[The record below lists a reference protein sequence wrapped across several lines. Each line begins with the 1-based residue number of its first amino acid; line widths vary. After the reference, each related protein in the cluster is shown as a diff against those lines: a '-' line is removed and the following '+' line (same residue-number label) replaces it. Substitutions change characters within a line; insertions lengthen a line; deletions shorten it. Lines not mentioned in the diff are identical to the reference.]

1 MKIGIYG
8 GVNVGPVQDM
18 SIDYIGV
25 DKGVSHLYAQGIKP
39 VIAIGDMDSIKNED
53 ILNRLEIQRYPSI
66 KDDTDTAL
74 AIQYAIEHGYDSIDL
89 YGVTHQRIDHFMAVL
104 CLLERYRDV
113 SITIY
118 DEWNKI
124 FVLKPGKHQILKQQ
138 YYYFSIFAFDESIVT
153 LSHCHYPLNQYRL
166 KRDDPLCVSN
176 QMIGEFACIEN
187 SQSILCIQSRS

>member
-8 GVNVGPVQDM
+8 GVNVGRVQDT

-25 DKGVSHLYAQGIKP
+25 DQGVSHLYGQGIMP
-39 VIAIGDMDSIKNED
+39 ILAIGDMDSIKDQE
-53 ILNRLEIQRYPSI
+53 ILNRLEIQRYSSI

-74 AIQYAIEHGYDSIDL
+74 AIQYAIENGFDCIDL

-104 CLLERYRDV
+104 CLLEKYQNV

-124 FVLKPGKHQILKQQ
+124 FVLKPGKHQIFKQQ
-138 YYYFSIFAFDESIVT
+138 YHYFSVFAFDESTIT
-153 LSHCHYPLNQYRL
+153 LTHCHYPLNQYLL

-176 QMIGEFACIEN
+176 QMDGEFAYIEN
-187 SQSILCIQSRS
+187 SHSILCIQSQS

>member
-187 SQSILCIQSRS
+187 SHSILCIQSRS